1 MHICGDFIQSD
12 VEFYVLTLWM
22 FCCSHRTS
30 PSAWVY
36 NLTLNYTTDLLF
48 GRRKYKSFQQSA
60 EDQGIAIDIQ
70 LLVMKQTTQTGRE
83 PSNYSHLISQT
94 KLHDSKNGV

>member
-12 VEFYVLTLWM
+12 VQFYVLTLWM
-22 FCCSHRTS
+22 FCCPHRTS

-36 NLTLNYTTDLLF
+36 NLTLNYTIDLLL
-48 GRRKYKSFQQSA
+48 GRRKYKSFQQS
-60 EDQGIAIDIQ
+60 AIDIQ

>member
-1 MHICGDFIQSD
+1 MHICGDFIQSE
-12 VEFYVLTLWM
+12 VEFYVLTLRM
-22 FCCSHRTS
+22 FCCPHRTS

-36 NLTLNYTTDLLF
+36 NLTLNYTIDLLF
-48 GRRKYKSFQQSA
+48 GRRKYKSFQQS
-60 EDQGIAIDIQ
+60 AIDIQ

>member
-1 MHICGDFIQSD
+1 MYAHCIFVAILCD
-12 VEFYVLTLWM
+12 VELCGCFAVLT
-22 FCCSHRTS
+22 RTS

-36 NLTLNYTTDLLF
+36 NLTLNYTIDLLF

-60 EDQGIAIDIQ
+60 IDIQ
-70 LLVMKQTTQTGRE
+70 LLVMKQTTQTDRE

>member
-1 MHICGDFIQSD
+1 
-12 VEFYVLTLWM
+12 M
-22 FCCSHRTS
+22 FCCLHRTG

-36 NLTLNYTTDLLF
+36 NLAIYYNIDFSF

-60 EDQGIAIDIQ
+60 EDQGIDIQ